1 MQNRLM
7 IFRKNED
14 EYSNRLKNYDK
25 NKVEKLS
32 LIDSDIEKAKNELQI
47 ARTNYKK
54 VDITTQTKLNDA
66 RNKLEDAI
74 NTLEKQRKSID
85 NEESKL
91 SGNKYKFN

>member
-7 IFRKNED
+7 IFSKNED

-25 NKVEKLS
+25 NKVEKLL
-32 LIDSDIEKAKNELQI
+32 LIDNDIEKAKLELQT

-54 VDITTQTKLNDA
+54 VDIITQTKLNDA

-74 NTLEKQRKSID
+74 NTLEKQHKSID